1 MLYAIKGLD
10 LGSQIYK
17 RYSDTESTVS
27 FAGHF
32 VGFVAGITFGC
43 YILKNVES
51 RKGELYV
58 TPMRDGQ
65 SALLSVLSSRQGAR
79 LPLCPKYADNCA
91 LYWWRHHIPPRY
103 IRWGSI
109 SVFVTGLFFA
119 IFWNVFFTY
128 DPKGLCESESTAK
141 CDGDYLV
148 AADIA
153 STPAP
158 GRF

>member
-58 TPMRDGQ
+58 TPMREGQ
-65 SALLSVLSSRQGAR
+65 SALISVLSSRQGAR
-79 LPLCPKYADNCA
+79 LPLCRQAHVHVVTHTSVPLKGQ
-91 LYWWRHHIPPRY
+91 HMSPR
-103 IRWGSI
+103 S
-109 SVFVTGLFFA
+109 
-119 IFWNVFFTY
+119 
-128 DPKGLCESESTAK
+128 
-141 CDGDYLV
+141 
-148 AADIA
+148 
-153 STPAP
+153 
-158 GRF
+158 